1 VAKSVST
8 SATRTEHSVQ
18 PAAAR
23 RGSGNGHA
31 LVIVESPAKAKTIN
45 KYLGPNFTVKASMG
59 HVRDM
64 PSQGLNVDIENNFK
78 PTYEIID
85 TRRKVVSDLR
95 AAAKGADE
103 VYLATDLD
111 REGEAIA
118 WHLAQALGLDLKSA
132 KRVVFNEITKTAILN
147 AFKQPRVIN
156 EDKVNAQ
163 QARRIVDRLVGYK
176 ISPLLWKKVARG
188 LSAGRVQSVAVK
200 LVVDREL
207 EIQKFI
213 PEEYWKLTGIFTA
226 NLVEAASLAADWRAF
241 LAGNLA
247 ELGEETKDDGTDSAE
262 AVIAAQVAEAA
273 GPTVAEKSAFL
284 AEHQCFRADL
294 IEVGGKKFDP
304 KDVTAARDAA
314 VAVGLVDVTVTTVD
328 NDGTNGP
335 RGIPV
340 KGPATKLTK
349 VIGLP
354 DPKKTGIHFV
364 VRELNQKL
372 STSRPPGP
380 FSTSTLQQA
389 ASNSLGF
396 GAQRTMKVA
405 QQLYEGV
412 EIAELGA
419 VGLITYMRTDS
430 QNISQDALRAVRE
443 YIGSE
448 IGPKYL
454 PESPNFYSS
463 REGAQEAHE
472 AIRPTD
478 VTLTPSSL
486 RHRGL
491 SEEQFRL
498 YELIWKRFVA
508 CQMTP
513 AQWNVT
519 EAFIDARKPEG
530 GSTVATFKAVGRSLA
545 FDGFTRIAGVY
556 TRFDEQILPKLAAK
570 QEVAPLDLTP
580 TQHFTSPPSRYSEAS
595 LVKALEAEGIGRPST
610 YASIIATIQDRQY
623 VESKGRTLYAT
634 DLGIKVT
641 EKLIEGFPDI
651 MDTSFTRT
659 IEAELDQVEEA
670 HKDWVE
676 VVKDFYMPLERD
688 LATAE
693 TRMTHARAEATPSEY
708 KCPKCGAM
716 MAYRLSKRGK
726 RFLSCSR
733 YPDCDGAQ
741 NVDREGKPQQLEVTN
756 FMCATCGKPM
766 IKRMGRFGPFLG
778 CSGYP
783 ECKVIQNL
791 DRKTG
796 EPLPPK
802 PPPEDTGL
810 ICPKCAKKHIVIRQG
825 KRGPFMSCSGFP
837 KCRTTLPA
845 ERLGEFKESFA
856 QGKGWPEDIRAKFGA
871 NAAKASEPGVTV
883 EEKPKAKKTT
893 KKAAGT
899 KAAGAKKASSR
910 AKKAAAPAAAEAAPA
925 GDDAGDVPF

>member
-1 VAKSVST
+1 
-8 SATRTEHSVQ
+8 
-18 PAAAR
+18 
-23 RGSGNGHA
+23 
-31 LVIVESPAKAKTIN
+31 
-45 KYLGPNFTVKASMG
+45 
-59 HVRDM
+59 
-64 PSQGLNVDIENNFK
+64 
-78 PTYEIID
+78 
-85 TRRKVVSDLR
+85 
-95 AAAKGADE
+95 
-103 VYLATDLD
+103 
-111 REGEAIA
+111 
-118 WHLAQALGLDLKSA
+118 
-132 KRVVFNEITKTAILN
+132 
-147 AFKQPRVIN
+147 
-156 EDKVNAQ
+156 
-163 QARRIVDRLVGYK
+163 
-176 ISPLLWKKVARG
+176 
-188 LSAGRVQSVAVK
+188 VQSVAVK

-226 NLVEAASLAADWRAF
+226 DLADAEMLGENWRAF
-241 LAGNLA
+241 LAGNA
-247 ELGEETKDDGTDSAE
+247 VELGEEAKDDGTDSAE
-262 AVIAAQVAEAA
+262 AVIAQVAEAA

-284 AEHQCFRADL
+284 AEHHCFRADL
-294 IEVGGKKFDP
+294 VEVGGKKFDP
-304 KDVTAARDAA
+304 KEAETARAA
-314 VAVGLVDVTVTTVD
+314 AEAVGLVDVTVTTVE

-340 KGPATKLTK
+340 KGPATTLTK
-349 VIGLP
+349 VVGMP
-354 DPKKTGIHFV
+354 DPQRTGIQFV
-364 VRELNQKL
+364 VRELNLKL

-405 QQLYEGV
+405 QQLYEG
-412 EIAELGA
+412 IDLQELGA

-430 QNISQDALRAVRE
+430 QNISQDALKAVRE
-443 YIGSE
+443 YIDTE
-448 IGPKYL
+448 IGPRYL
-454 PESPNFYSS
+454 PETPNFYSS
-463 REGAQEAHE
+463 KPGAQEAHE

-478 VTLTPSSL
+478 VTLTPASL
-486 RHRGL
+486 RHKGL

-519 EAFIDARKPEG
+519 EAFIDARRKAQ
-530 GSTVATFKAVGRSLA
+530 TTTIATFKAVGRSLA

-556 TRFDEQILPKLAAK
+556 TRFDEQILPKLD
-570 QEVAPLDLTP
+570 QGQPVAPLDLTP

-595 LVKALEAEGIGRPST
+595 LVKALEGEGIGRPST

-651 MDTSFTRT
+651 METSFTRT

-670 HKDWVE
+670 QKDWVE
-676 VVKDFYMPLERD
+676 VVKDFYGPLERD
-688 LATAE
+688 LAHAE
-693 TRMTHARAEATPSEY
+693 ERMTHARAEATPSEY

-716 MAYRLSKRGK
+716 MAYKLSKRGK

-741 NVDREGKPQQLEVTN
+741 NVDREGKPQQLEVTS
-756 FMCATCGKPM
+756 FMCPTCGKPM

-783 ECKVIQNL
+783 ECKVIQNI
-791 DRKTG
+791 DKKTG

-810 ICPKCAKKHIVIRQG
+810 TCPKCAKKQIVVRQG

-845 ERLGEFKESFA
+845 ERLGEFKASFEA
-856 QGKGWPEDIRAKFGA
+856 GKGWPEDIRAKFGA
-871 NAAKASEPGVTV
+871 NAAKASEGGIAV
-883 EEKPKAKKTT
+883 EKPAKATRKNKPKTAT
-893 KKAAGT
+893 GAAAKG
-899 KAAGAKKASSR
+899 GAKKAPAR
-910 AKKAAAPAAAEAAPA
+910 AKKAPIAAEPLAA
-925 GDDAGDVPF
+925 GDDVAPF

>member
-1 VAKSVST
+1 
-8 SATRTEHSVQ
+8 
-18 PAAAR
+18 
-23 RGSGNGHA
+23 
-31 LVIVESPAKAKTIN
+31 VIVESPAKAKTIN
-45 KYLGPNFTVKASMG
+45 KYLGANFTVKASVG
-59 HVRDM
+59 HVRDI
-64 PSQGLNVDIENNFK
+64 PSQGLNVDVENNFK
-78 PTYEIID
+78 PTYEITDRGKKI
-85 TRRKVVSDLR
+85 VSDLR
-95 AAAKGADE
+95 AAAKLADE
-103 VYLATDLD
+103 VYLATDMD

-118 WHLAQALGLDLKSA
+118 WHLAHALNLNLKTA
-132 KRVVFNEITKTAILN
+132 KRVVFNEITKAAILN
-147 AFKQPRVIN
+147 AFKTPRPID

-163 QARRIVDRLVGYK
+163 QARRILDRLVGYK

-207 EIQKFI
+207 EIQRFI

-226 NLVEAASLAADWRAF
+226 DLVEAPGLAEAWRSF
-241 LAGNLA
+241 LAG
-247 ELGEETKDDGTDSAE
+247 EVETGEEVRDDGSDSAE
-262 AVIAAQVAEAA
+262 AMLAQAAESA
-273 GPTVAEKSAFL
+273 GPTVAEKSEFL
-284 AEHQCFRADL
+284 REHHCFRADL
-294 IEVGGKKFDP
+294 VEFLGQKFDP
-304 KDVTAARDAA
+304 KDAELARRAAES
-314 VAVGLVDVTVTTVD
+314 VGLVDVTVTTVD

-335 RGIPV
+335 RGIPA
-340 KGPATKLTK
+340 KGPALRLTK
-349 VIGLP
+349 VTGLP
-354 DPKKTGIHFV
+354 DPRKTGIDFH

-380 FSTSTLQQA
+380 FATSTLQQA
-389 ASNSLGF
+389 ASNQLGY
-396 GAQRTMKVA
+396 GAQRTMRVA
-405 QQLYEGV
+405 QQLYEGIEV
-412 EIAELGA
+412 EGLGA
-419 VGLITYMRTDS
+419 IGLITYMRTDS
-430 QNISQDALRAVRE
+430 QNISKEALTAVRD
-443 YIGSE
+443 YIGQNL
-448 IGPKYL
+448 GPKYL
-454 PESPNFYSS
+454 PDAPNFFTSKA
-463 REGAQEAHE
+463 GAQEAHE

-478 VTLTPSSL
+478 VNLAPAAL
-486 RHRGL
+486 KNKGL
-491 SEEQFRL
+491 SDEQWRL

-519 EAFIDARKPEG
+519 EAIIDARNRKPE
-530 GSTVATFKAVGRSLA
+530 TVATFKAVGRSLA
-545 FDGFTRIAGVY
+545 FDGFTKVAGVY
-556 TRFDEQILPKLAAK
+556 TRFDEQILPRLDQG

-651 MDTSFTRT
+651 METSFTRT

-670 HKDWVE
+670 QKNWVE
-676 VVKDFYMPLERD
+676 VVKDFYAPLERD

-693 TRMTHARAEATPSEY
+693 QRMTHARAEATPSEY

-733 YPDCDGAQ
+733 YPECDGAQ
-741 NVDREGKPQQLEVTN
+741 NVDREGKPMQLEVTE
-756 FMCATCGKPM
+756 FKCPTCGKPM

-783 ECKVIQNL
+783 ECKMIQNI
-791 DRKTG
+791 DKKTG

-810 ICPKCAKKHIVIRQG
+810 LCPKCGKKPIVVRQG

-837 KCRTTLPA
+837 RCRTTLPA
-845 ERLGEFKESFA
+845 ERLAEFKESFA
-856 QGKGWPEDIRAKFGA
+856 QGKGWPDDIKAKFGA
-871 NAAKASEPGVTV
+871 NASKMTADAGEPEGKKGVKKPAK
-883 EEKPKAKKTT
+883 
-893 KKAAGT
+893 
-899 KAAGAKKASSR
+899 
-910 AKKAAAPAAAEAAPA
+910 KKAAARPKKGTPAKVPDSPA
-925 GDDAGDVPF
+925 